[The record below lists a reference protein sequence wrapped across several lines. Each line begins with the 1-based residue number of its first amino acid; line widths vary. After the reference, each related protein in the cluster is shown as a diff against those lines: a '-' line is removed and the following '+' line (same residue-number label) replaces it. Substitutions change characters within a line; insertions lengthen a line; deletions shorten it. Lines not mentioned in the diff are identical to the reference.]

1 MSTDEQPSRPGASS
15 QPVVIHLQNEGQNR
29 TALWVL
35 LSAITGFL
43 LPVCSCSFIAIVGLL
58 ALGAASSTDLG
69 PIPQISGTGDAV
81 AIVRIEGVI
90 TASDNANNIA
100 GAASARV
107 IADLEAAANSD
118 TVKAIVL
125 RVDSPGGSVTG
136 SAQIYEAIDAIDKPV
151 VVSMA
156 SLAASGG
163 YYVSAPADYIFA
175 RADSWTGSLGVIIT
189 IYNAEGLIEEVG
201 IDVQNITSGA
211 NKALGSYWD
220 ELTPEQAAILQALV
234 DEAYDEF
241 VRITVAGRGLT
252 EEEVRLLADG
262 RIYSGRQ
269 ALANGLV
276 DELGNFDAAIQKAAE
291 LGGISGTPALIEYE
305 RTPSLEDMLLGI
317 STGLQQSE
325 ADKVLGTLD
334 HLLTPVLE
342 YRYHGPA
349 PN

>member
-1 MSTDEQPSRPGASS
+1 MAMDEQYSATGANG
-15 QPVVIHLQNEGQNR
+15 QPIVIQLKNSGQNR
-29 TALWVL
+29 TALWAVVG
-35 LSAITGFL
+35 AITGFL
-43 LPVCSCSFIAIVGLL
+43 LPICACGILGFLGIL
-58 ALGAASSTDLG
+58 ALGTSTSPALG
-69 PIPQISGTGDAV
+69 PVTQISGTGDAV
-81 AIVRIEGVI
+81 AIVRIEGTI
-90 TASDNANNIA
+90 TASDNPDDLA

-107 IADLEAAANSD
+107 IADLEAAAADD

-125 RVDSPGGSVTG
+125 RIDSPGGSVTG
-136 SAQIYEAIDAIDKPV
+136 SAQIYDAIVAIDKPV

-163 YYVSAPADYIFA
+163 YYVSAPADYIIA
-175 RADSWTGSLGVIIT
+175 RADSWTGSLGVIMT
-189 IYNAEGLIEEVG
+189 VYNVEGLIEEVG
-201 IDVQNITSGA
+201 IDVQNITSGE

-220 ELTPEQAAILQALV
+220 ELTPEQEAILQALV
-234 DEAYDEF
+234 DEAYQEF
-241 VRITVAGRGLT
+241 VRIIAEGRGLS
-252 EEEVRLLADG
+252 EDEVRLLADG

-276 DELGNFDAAIQKAAE
+276 DELGNFDAAIAKAAA
-291 LGGISGTPALIEYE
+291 LGGITGTPATIEYQ
-305 RTPSLEDMLLGI
+305 RTPSLGDMLLGL

-325 ADKVLGTLD
+325 PDKVLGTLD